1 MRRDVVA
8 IGGFGCSRVLRCAS
22 VGIAWLVVMAAS
34 PADARAPAPS
44 ASPPEP
50 NDASADAT
58 APRDV
63 TPVEPTPSEPPPS
76 ETAPSETTPRSK
88 LPGATTTPEPTPVE
102 PMPPEP
108 TPSTT
113 PVEPTP
119 PASATNEGRA
129 HAIEAVEP
137 EAEVVEVRER
147 PRTIRARVRTPK
159 LAAYLTREL
168 GSSARFLDHGTLE
181 VSAAGGY
188 PHRYRLGLALGLL
201 DHLTLGLT
209 VHWLPDQPRPRIAP
223 RAALAF
229 YRWRWI
235 EVGAT
240 YDRSLY
246 PPPPVDDDPE
256 TWSFQRDAHWI
267 MAAASFSQSWIS
279 AGFEIGV
286 VRARVAD
293 PGQPPTD
300 DDLNPAV
307 WRNKL
312 GGGVMVRMGTRRWGF
327 TFTGRAPWVFAEAA
341 FDVRF
346 GAFELRRRGGWR
358 PEGIVRA
365 TDRRAPTRR

>member
-1 MRRDVVA
+1 VVA
-8 IGGFGCSRVLRCAS
+8 IGGFGSSRVHRCAS
-22 VGIAWLVVMAAS
+22 VGIAWLVVVAATT
-34 PADARAPAPS
+34 ADARAPAPS
-44 ASPPEP
+44 AAAPEP
-50 NDASADAT
+50 VGPSANAA
-58 APRDV
+58 APPDV
-63 TPVEPTPSEPPPS
+63 TPSETTPSETPLSETPPS
-76 ETAPSETTPRSK
+76 ETPPRSK
-88 LPGATTTPEPTPVE
+88 LPGATTPPEPTPVE
-102 PMPPEP
+102 P
-108 TPSTT
+108 T

-119 PASATNEGRA
+119 VEPTTPETTMPATNGGRA

-188 PHRYRLGLALGLL
+188 PHRYRLGLAIGLL

-209 VHWLPDQPRPRIAP
+209 VHWLPDQARPRIAP

-235 EVGAT
+235 EIGAT

-267 MAAASFSQSWIS
+267 MAAASFSQSWVS

-286 VRARVAD
+286 VRALVAD

-300 DDLNPAV
+300 DNLNPAV